1 MRNKLYVGMISALGV
16 FFLFGSVAFAKTK
29 QIDVIFPS
37 EVGNSLKLKPGEY
50 RINVAQNMKN
60 PEVKFYTRYGHY
72 VGEAPVKV
80 VNESQKNHH
89 TQIDYNKQASNQEAL
104 TKISPRGW
112 SENLIFSHSKASPST
127 AKD

>member
-1 MRNKLYVGMISALGV
+1 MRSRLYVGLVSILG
-16 FFLFGSVAFAKTK
+16 FLFLSGSVAVAKTK

-37 EVGNSLKLKPGEY
+37 EVGNSLKLKAGEY
-50 RINVAQNMKN
+50 RIDVAQNMKK
-60 PEVKFYTRYGHY
+60 PEVKFYTRYGRL

-80 VNESQKNHH
+80 VDESQKNHR
-89 TQIDYNKQASNQEAL
+89 TQIDYDEQASNQEAL

-112 SENLIFSHSKASPST
+112 RESLVFTHSKASPAT